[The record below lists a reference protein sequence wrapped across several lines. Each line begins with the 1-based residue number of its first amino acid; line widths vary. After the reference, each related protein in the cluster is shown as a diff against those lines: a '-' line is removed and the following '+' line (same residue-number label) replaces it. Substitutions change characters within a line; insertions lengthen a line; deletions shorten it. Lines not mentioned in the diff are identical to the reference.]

1 MMRKLLHGQTRKY
14 VSLIE
19 EKKREL
25 QGETFRDRIGG
36 SQGLRPCSLD
46 HRLGPRKT
54 VSYIVEG
61 QSESSG
67 GTCVVC
73 PWLSPKELARPR
85 EAVAMM

>member
-1 MMRKLLHGQTRKY
+1 MMRKLPHGQTRKY

-19 EKKREL
+19 EKQREL
-25 QGETFRDRIGG
+25 QGKKFRDMIGG
-36 SQGLRPCSLD
+36 SQRLRPCSLD
-46 HRLGPRKT
+46 HRLGPRKI

-67 GTCVVC
+67 GTCVTC
-73 PWLSPKELARPR
+73 PWLSPKGLARPR

>member
-36 SQGLRPCSLD
+36 SQRLRPCSLD

-73 PWLSPKELARPR
+73 PWLSPKGLARPR

>member
-36 SQGLRPCSLD
+36 SQRLRPGSLD

-73 PWLSPKELARPR
+73 PWLSPKGLARPR